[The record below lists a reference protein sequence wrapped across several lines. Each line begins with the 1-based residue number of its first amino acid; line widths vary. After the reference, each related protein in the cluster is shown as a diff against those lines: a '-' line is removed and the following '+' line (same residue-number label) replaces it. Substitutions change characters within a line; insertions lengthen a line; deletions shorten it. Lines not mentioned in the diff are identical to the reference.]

1 MVNEKRLTETITEGG
16 IPWINFFNGRLLSG
30 EDLRAEQDSNLKGRR
45 RLGLGIGEGVVQG
58 LEVKLPNGGVNTRET
73 PSVVVEA
80 GLAIN
85 RQGQTLWLENQ
96 TNVKLTRPLNA
107 DLSAA
112 GDVAFVDCQP
122 LQPGVYVA
130 EAGVYLLTIA
140 PAKKNEGRAAV
151 SGLDNIIARCNTHH
165 AVESVQFRL
174 IQLGLNA
181 EELNDSDHLRNIIAY
196 KCFGIDN
203 TGSPIDSS
211 VDPFN
216 PSPRQTLLDD
226 LRPRLLTDCDVP
238 LAIINWTS
246 TEGIKFVDMWSV
258 RRRVFAPSAEG
269 PQDAVLGDRR
279 RSEGEAMFLQ
289 FQDQIGSLNRP
300 ELTPKTIVANAV
312 FERLPPFGII
322 PLATETSAGGFNF
335 RRFFQDQTYREP
347 VFIEGARFEH
357 LIRESISYS
366 PLKLDTKELIWLYQV
381 RQNMQPADAGGSGAP
396 QPYLIFSS
404 GHMPFC
410 GEARFDVNRYNHS
423 NYSSVYD

>member
-1 MVNEKRLTETITEGG
+1 MTSEKRLTETITDGG

-45 RLGLGIGEGVVQG
+45 RLGLAIGEGVVQG
-58 LEVKLPNGGVNTRET
+58 LEVRLPNGGVNTRET
-73 PSVVVEA
+73 PSVVVEG

-107 DLSAA
+107 DSSVA

-122 LQPGVYVA
+122 LQPGIYVA

-174 IQLGLNA
+174 IQLGLNT
-181 EELNDSDHLRNIIAY
+181 EELNDPDHLRNIIAY
-196 KCFGIDN
+196 KCFGIGDP
-203 TGSPIDSS
+203 TVRPFHT
-211 VDPFN
+211 DPFGEAGD
-216 PSPRQTLLDD
+216 RHYLLDD

-258 RRRVFAPSAEG
+258 RRRVSAPSANNG
-269 PQDAVLGDRR
+269 WRAVAGEEN
-279 RSEGEAMFLQ
+279 SSTTEAMMWQ
-289 FQDQIGSLNRP
+289 FAEHLKDLGPNRSGLESLSATRHFNY
-300 ELTPKTIVANAV
+300 
-312 FERLPPFGII
+312 LPPVGLLPISRLRFGGVII
-322 PLATETSAGGFNF
+322 NNF
-335 RRFFQDQTYREP
+335 FSSCAHREP
-347 VFIEGARFEH
+347 EFIDGKLLPFLVNHAARHEPID
-357 LIRESISYS
+357 LSQGEMV
-366 PLKLDTKELIWLYQV
+366 WLYKSWQNEQV
-381 RQNMQPADAGGSGAP
+381 FKKTESV
-396 QPYLIFSS
+396 QPYVIFASAHLPYI
-404 GHMPFC
+404 GA
-410 GEARFDVNRYNHS
+410 ARFDVARWELG
-423 NYSSVYD
+423 NYSRSENC